1 MERFLVKTGIYSFVV
16 SFSLLFTFFPRQRS
30 TTDVN
35 GMTSFLEISYPDYFF
50 NITRWSIM
58 VSLLA
63 IIIMY
68 FIFRFKKKKIIH
80 LLNNQAQFLQRLVPE
95 SSQSAED

>member
-16 SFSLLFTFFPRQRS
+16 SFSLLFAFFPRQRS

-35 GMTSFLEISYPDYFF
+35 GMTSFMEISYLDYLF
-50 NITRWSIM
+50 NITRWPII

-63 IIIMY
+63 IVIMY
-68 FIFRFKKKKIIH
+68 FIY
-80 LLNNQAQFLQRLVPE
+80 QF
-95 SSQSAED
+95 